1 MRKKIGIFGGTFN
14 PIHNGH
20 LDIAKGAYVRY
31 SLDRIYFVPTGFSY
45 HKVQDKIISDSDRIN
60 MLRLAI
66 KNEEKFLI
74 GEFDL
79 KREGPTYSLDTV
91 TDIKKIEGEGD
102 YYFILGSDAFLKILQ
117 WKNIETL
124 AENVFFLVAIR
135 NEQRKV
141 NFLESYFKM
150 PEFIKNKT
158 LIYDCDSTEI
168 SSEEI
173 RKGNYDKAKLPEE
186 VYDYIKDKG
195 LYL

>member
-117 WKNIETL
+117 WKNIEKL

-135 NEQRKV
+135 NDQRKV
-141 NFLESYFKM
+141 NFLN
-150 PEFIKNKT
+150 P
-158 LIYDCDSTEI
+158 I
-168 SSEEI
+168 SRCQNSS
-173 RKGNYDKAKLPEE
+173 RKKHWFMIVILQK
-186 VYDYIKDKG
+186 
-195 LYL
+195 